1 MESKKEVREPVRTR
15 TGEMKH
21 RLLML
26 ASSLSGEELEAFLQ
40 LEGLHGDDIKEW
52 RAKVIAGLERSG
64 KETVANGEVKLQRAL
79 DKDLLRQDRALT
91 EATALLALKSKI
103 EEIWG
108 DGNN

>member
-1 MESKKEVREPVRTR
+1 MEGMESKKEVREPVRTR

-40 LEGLHGDDIKEW
+40 LEGLHGDDIK
-52 RAKVIAGLERSG
+52 SG